1 MNNLYTKSN
10 ENIFLLFLPL
20 IGVMKRGHQWNLQA
34 VLPRYAPRVLSIS
47 RGGAGRGKDCFLRGG
62 AACFSTGRGGAGR
75 GDHPCLVDQLSDID
89 FSKRSFPKCNVP
101 SVFSGRHPL
110 CIAQNLCGPIHHH
123 HRHLQIWFFNGCNRL
138 FPTSLSP
145 LSASVAPRGDFKQH
159 CHHFLTLFI
168 FLHYLVFWTCH
179 AKQQGRLGTCVCSVT
194 TTTTTIS

>member
-1 MNNLYTKSN
+1 MES
-10 ENIFLLFLPL
+10 
-20 IGVMKRGHQWNLQA
+20 A
-34 VLPRYAPRVLSIS
+34 VSFAPRVLSIS

-62 AACFSTGRGGAGR
+62 AACFSTGR

-101 SVFSGRHPL
+101 SVFSGWHPL
-110 CIAQNLCGPIHHH
+110 CIPQKLCGPVHHHH
-123 HRHLQIWFFNGCNRL
+123 HRHLQICFFNGCNRL